1 MCWAEVT
8 KASSAPSPTS
18 PSPGSSFRC
27 HPHSWAQHLNEGLAP
42 DQLSV
47 ALVARL
53 AMRLGGGNSTHS
65 IQRVYSLQPG
75 AKSLHPFFL
84 ACTGE
89 EYFLLQLAHYTMCML
104 MMTTGTANV
113 HVCIVDMAL
122 EQSALLTY
130 PWAMGTAGSKQLW

>member
-27 HPHSWAQHLNEGLAP
+27 HPHSWAQHLNEGLAL

-89 EYFLLQLAHYTMCML
+89 EYFFAAI
-104 MMTTGTANV
+104 GTLHHV
-113 HVCIVDMAL
+113 HADDDDRYCKCPCVHF
-122 EQSALLTY
+122 
-130 PWAMGTAGSKQLW
+130 